1 MKTKTRQKDP
11 AKSLLGLT
19 SLFYSLGVAEM
30 GIGLACKGLAKMF
43 ANETKKRLLEFKLM
57 GVIEIEVRDKHK
69 KTKIEYHPLK
79 GIKKYL
85 ERFIKK
91 NPKYVYEKEID
102 YEVVTGRYILTRV
115 YRTYNKKVEYED
127 EDCCPE
133 CGREY
138 Y

>member
-1 MKTKTRQKDP
+1 MKNKQRLKDP
-11 AKSLLGLT
+11 SKSLLGLT

-43 ANETKKRLLEFKLM
+43 ADETKKRLLEFKLM
-57 GVIEIEVRDKHK
+57 GVIEIEIRDKHK

-91 NPKYVYEKEID
+91 NPKYVYEKETE

-115 YRTYNKKVEYED
+115 YRTYNKKHIVEDDDY
-127 EDCCPE
+127 CCPE

-138 Y
+138 